1 MDMATS
7 GKKEVTVTG
16 NHTLVFEWRLSSQSE
31 ANNTSTV
38 YWELYV
44 ETDAYGGIS
53 LGGEQNWS
61 VTVDGQTT
69 NGTDSGGFNASSIKM
84 LGSGYKTIYHNSD
97 GTKTFSYSFSKK
109 FDFTWGGTYRGTY
122 SGSGSGQLPAI
133 SVAPSYSASVLTGA
147 TNTNLGGYCKVTF
160 TPDANTLYY
169 KVTFKI
175 GSKTQKTSGIYPNTT
190 GSYSYQIL
198 LPQSLASEIPGTSKT
213 ARCTVELTTHTASS
227 CTSANQV
234 GSKSTKTITV
244 TVVEDSET
252 RPVVSA
258 AVIQPSPDLLDG
270 LYIQAATGVKA
281 TEITASGK
289 YNATISR
296 TYFRVEGKDYEL
308 NSQSD
313 YLAGSGAVTVTAYAV
328 DSRGF
333 TSEGFPVTIQAQ
345 PYSKPKLKPISGLS
359 RISVLRC
366 NSNGVEDDGGAYL
379 KIQVRREYSKLIVDG
394 QQRNF
399 CQIQFRYK
407 LTSGTG
413 WSSYTVILEESAES
427 DDVTTGALLGTLSST
442 RSYQVEILA
451 SDTIGGTG
459 LSIIEVSSEDIY
471 LHRDGARGSLAFG
484 KYVEEDD
491 VLDIASNK
499 TLIIRGGL
507 VLRGDA
513 ALVFLDAAHPI
524 GSILET
530 VRQDDPGEYLGGTW
544 VEIEDTGTTVK
555 WRRTD

>member
-1 MDMATS
+1 MATS

-69 NGTDSGGFNASSIKM
+69 NGTDSGGFNAGSIKM

-175 GSKTQKTSGIYPNTT
+175 GSKTQETSGIYPNTT

-213 ARCTVELTTHTASS
+213 ASCTVELTTHTASS

-234 GSKSTKTITV
+234 GSKSTRTITV

-252 RPVVSA
+252 RPVVSSA
-258 AVIQPSPDLLDG
+258 TLQPSPDLLGG
-270 LYIQAATGVKA
+270 LYIQSANGVKA
-281 TEITASGK
+281 TAISATGK

-296 TYFRVEGKDYEL
+296 TYLRVEGKNYDL

-345 PYSKPKLKPISGLS
+345 PYSKPKLKPISGQS

-491 VLDIASNK
+491 VFDIASNK

-507 VLRGDA
+507 VLSGDA

>member
-1 MDMATS
+1 MATS

-169 KVTFKI
+169 KVAFKI

-213 ARCTVELTTHTASS
+213 ADCTVTLTTHTASS

-258 AVIQPSPDLLDG
+258 AVTQPSPDLLDG

-345 PYSKPKLKPISGLS
+345 PYSKPKLKPISGQS

-491 VLDIASNK
+491 VFDIASNK

-507 VLRGDA
+507 VLSGDA

-544 VEIEDTGTTVK
+544 VETEDTGTTVK

>member
-1 MDMATS
+1 MATS

-31 ANNTSTV
+31 SSRTSTV

-53 LGGEQNWS
+53 LGGSQSWS

-84 LGSGYKTIYHNSD
+84 LGSGSKTIYHNSD

-169 KVTFKI
+169 KVAFKI
-175 GSKTQKTSGIYPNTT
+175 GSKTQETSGIYPNTT

-213 ARCTVELTTHTASS
+213 ASCTVELTTHTASS

-258 AVIQPSPDLLDG
+258 VVLQPSPDLLDG

-281 TEITASGK
+281 TAITASGK

-296 TYFRVEGKDYEL
+296 TYFRVEGKDYNL
-308 NSQSD
+308 NAQSD
-313 YLAGSGAVTVTAYAV
+313 YLAGSGSITVNAYAV

-345 PYSKPKLKPISGLS
+345 PYSKPKLKPISGQS

-413 WSSYTVILEESAES
+413 WSSYTVILEGSAES

-491 VLDIASNK
+491 VFDIASNK

-507 VLRGDA
+507 VLSGDA
-513 ALVFLDAAHPI
+513 ALVLLDAAHPI

-544 VEIEDTGTTVK
+544 VELEDTGTTVK

>member
-1 MDMATS
+1 MATS

-16 NHTLVFEWRLSSQSE
+16 NHTLVFEWSLSSQNE

-133 SVAPSYSASVLTGA
+133 SVAPSYSASVLTAA
-147 TNTNLGGYCKVTF
+147 TDTNLGGYCRVTF
-160 TPDANTLYY
+160 TPDATTLYY

-175 GSKTQKTSGIYPNTT
+175 GNKAQETTGIYPNTT
-190 GSYSYQIL
+190 GTYNYQIL
-198 LPQSLASEIPGTSKT
+198 LPQSLATEIGGNSKT
-213 ARCTVELTTHTASS
+213 ASCTVELTTHTAAS

-234 GSKSTKTITV
+234 GSKSTRTITV

-252 RPVVSA
+252 RPVVSSA
-258 AVIQPSPDLLDG
+258 TLQPSPDLLGG
-270 LYIQAATGVKA
+270 LYIQSANGVKA
-281 TEITASGK
+281 TAISATGK

-296 TYFRVEGKDYEL
+296 TYLRVEGKNYDL

-313 YLAGSGAVTVTAYAV
+313 YLAASGSITVTAYAV

-333 TSEGFPVTIQAQ
+333 TSAGLSITIQSQ
-345 PYSKPKLKPISGLS
+345 PYSKPKLRPVAGQSKVAVVRCDESGADNDS
-359 RISVLRC
+359 
-366 NSNGVEDDGGAYL
+366 GAYL
-379 KIQVRREYSKLIVDG
+379 KVLVKREFSKISVDG
-394 QQRNF
+394 SQKNF
-399 CQIQFRYK
+399 CKVSFRYK
-407 LTSGTG
+407 TAVGSA
-413 WSSYTVILEESAES
+413 WSDFTVIISEDAPS
-427 DDVTTGALLGTLSST
+427 DEVITSPLIGTLDPKS
-442 RSYQVEILA
+442 SYQVEIVA
-451 SDTIGGTG
+451 EDTVGGSG
-459 LSIIEVSSEDIY
+459 RSVIDVSSEDIY
-471 LHRDGARGSLAFG
+471 WHRDGARGSLGFG
-484 KYVEEDD
+484 KYVEEDN
-491 VLDIASNK
+491 VLDIAPSK

-507 VLRGDA
+507 VFSGESAMIILN
-513 ALVFLDAAHPI
+513 LTHPI
-524 GSILET
+524 GSVLET
-530 VRQDDPGEYLGGTW
+530 ADMDDPGTYLGGTW
-544 VEIEDTGTTVK
+544 TKIEDTGTTIK
-555 WRRTD
+555 WKRTD